1 MSAGNLV
8 KANMLGNPQTH
19 FINTLM
25 LVGVTEREC
34 SSQARAK
41 YVCRNA
47 KYNQQVQP
55 QVLDNV
61 SQWSEWQYK
70 VVLFKASR
78 YKSFYRIGPW
88 HGP

>member
-8 KANMLGNPQTH
+8 KADMFGNPQTH
-19 FINTLM
+19 FMNTLM
-25 LVGVTEREC
+25 LVGVTERAC

-41 YVCRNA
+41 YICQNA

-61 SQWSEWQYK
+61 SHWSE
-70 VVLFKASR
+70 
-78 YKSFYRIGPW
+78 
-88 HGP
+88 